1 MTSEQCKMCEMTPE
15 MSFKV
20 VSHSS
25 ASLITRLRQLF
36 TEHVINLNK
45 LIKSNQLNQ
54 WLTLAN

>member
-45 LIKSNQLNQ
+45 LIKSNQLN
-54 WLTLAN
+54 